1 MERKEAL
8 TRVLFL
14 VMKLFLAVVIVFCL
28 YTLGQK
34 AYQFGFRVFA
44 QEAVSQPPGKDVA
57 FVYEEGTSPRRLAD
71 MLADKGLV
79 QDANVFYVQ
88 LLLSQEKDKLQ
99 PGNYVLNT
107 SYTPDEILKVL
118 AHEIDTETEEG

>member
-14 VMKLFLAVVIVFCL
+14 VMKLFLAVVIVFFL